1 MLNRA
6 LSEYKAK
13 LTMGKKVKM
22 TLRGSSKDERQR
34 KGLREMWHV
43 KNSKETTS
51 RISNNKKNTRVTR
64 LICLSN
70 AAAEERLVRGK

>member
-34 KGLREMWHV
+34 KGLREEMWHV

-51 RISNNKKNTRVTR
+51 RICNN
-64 LICLSN
+64 
-70 AAAEERLVRGK
+70 